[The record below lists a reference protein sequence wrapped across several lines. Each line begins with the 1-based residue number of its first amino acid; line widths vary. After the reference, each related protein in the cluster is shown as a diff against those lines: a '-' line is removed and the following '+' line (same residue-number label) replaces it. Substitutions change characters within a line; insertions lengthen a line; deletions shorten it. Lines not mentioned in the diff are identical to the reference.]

1 MLYLNDQK
9 ESKIFKMKN
18 KTIFIKRSVI
28 CVISLGYGFPIFSQL
43 KFKKYEQYS
52 DYMNI
57 TMEFVSNKTLVIST
71 DLNCTHC
78 VDYPTHVEIYCEYR
92 IKRKIIRVNGDAYR
106 DDYLSEIDC
115 MKQNVYGSAIHYDRL
130 NFSA

>member
-18 KTIFIKRSVI
+18 KTIFIKRILI
-28 CVISLGYGFPIFSQL
+28 CVISLCYGFPIFSQL

-57 TMEFVSNKTLVIST
+57 TMEFVS
-71 DLNCTHC
+71 
-78 VDYPTHVEIYCEYR
+78 
-92 IKRKIIRVNGDAYR
+92 IR
-106 DDYLSEIDC
+106 
-115 MKQNVYGSAIHYDRL
+115 HW
-130 NFSA
+130 